1 MAKTANLTAE
11 TNEILRELEKK
22 MSSVMSVVDS
32 LSSKVDKEHEL
43 FVSEN
48 SAYFL
53 NMASALGSSLHES
66 EMDRRMYEEA
76 MEQNRK
82 AAEMSSSAAAGR
94 SPERGDPGFWAQ
106 AFAPTPVSQAE
117 MQATALKSTFSDSGV
132 MSSFKTM
139 LAGITGN
146 SDRADESKQLQD
158 IIKEA
163 TRGSADD
170 RTFGEKALDSMGL
183 GAINKLK
190 NWWGERDIRK
200 EEKATAKDQ
209 GTIKREQKQMDRLS
223 AKYRKMKSSG
233 ASEEELAELREKI
246 LGHQATQENAAR
258 RISERRNTDLF
269 ETEMPTSRKA
279 PDMQVQ
285 VMQNLVEVL
294 KSAGMQPAAPAEPAV
309 RTPEARQPN
318 TQAAPAD
325 GRSSGDAVK
334 DTTGTSTLMRI
345 HDWMGDLD
353 NRTVGNDRKTVN
365 GRLGSAEAVDAGVV
379 DDVRAKDV
387 TGDRNEPVELAKET
401 KGALAPVGDTKE
413 AADIQRRLDT
423 TLRPDFY
430 KEGTK
435 AFKMLTSGQ
444 LLEGLSGALG
454 GLGGGAKGALYAAA
468 AGAVVASVAKVGQAV
483 SLVKDWYSAS
493 NEAVDSVKQ
502 MTEQNNANLEKRK
515 NGVNDVM
522 LEATQESNIADQKLH
537 ESEESWADSAGS
549 FVKDTLFGGL
559 FGKSDRKKAREA
571 AADAE
576 YKLKTETKRYN
587 EMREAAKKAGI
598 DPADNKEMKK
608 FAKLFYSGNLDQY
621 TPPSNGKLA
630 AGNLNEPDKADTRK
644 TPGSSAEPEKVETVQ
659 EQMRRQEEATYNA
672 TKRALLDNDVQK
684 RNEENAKIQG
694 QQIDQSLNGRK

>member
-11 TNEILRELEKK
+11 TNEILKELEKK

-132 MSSFKTM
+132 MASFKTM
-139 LAGITGN
+139 LAGIN
-146 SDRADESKQLQD
+146 EKSDSAAETKQLQD

-170 RTFGEKALDSMGL
+170 RTFGEKALDKMGL

-190 NWWGERDIRK
+190 NWWGDRDIRK

-223 AKYRKMKSSG
+223 AKYRKLKSSG

-246 LGHQATQENAAR
+246 RGHQATQENAAR

-269 ETEMPTSRKA
+269 ETEMPTSQKA
-279 PDMQVQ
+279 PDLQVQ
-285 VMQNLVEVL
+285 VMQNLVAAL
-294 KSAGMQPAAPAEPAV
+294 KSAGMQPAAPAEAVAPVPEKPVADTRAVAALPAPAPAV
-309 RTPEARQPN
+309 KTGEAITPDKAVSNALVPVVGKGRT
-318 TQAAPAD
+318 
-325 GRSSGDAVK
+325 GK
-334 DTTGTSTLMRI
+334 
-345 HDWMGDLD
+345 LD
-353 NRTVGNDRKTVN
+353 
-365 GRLGSAEAVDAGVV
+365 SAEEVDAEVL
-379 DDVRAKDV
+379 DDVRTKDV

-444 LLEGLSGALG
+444 LLAGLSGALG
-454 GLGGGAKGALYAAA
+454 GLGGAAKGALYAAA

-493 NEAVDSVKQ
+493 SEAVDNVKQ
-502 MTEQNNANLEKRK
+502 MTEQANAKLEERK
-515 NGVNDVM
+515 NGVNDDM
-522 LEATQESNIADQKLH
+522 LAATQESNIADQKLH

-576 YKLKTETKRYN
+576 LKRRTEIKKYN
-587 EMREAAKKAGI
+587 AMREYAKKAGV
-598 DPADNKEMKK
+598 DPSDTKEMAK
-608 FAKLFYSGNLDQY
+608 FKELYDKGESFNY

-630 AGNLNEPDKADTRK
+630 AGNLSESDRADTMK
-644 TPGSSAEPEKVETVQ
+644 TPGSSAEPEKVETAQ

-684 RNEENAKIQG
+684 RNEENAKVQG
-694 QQIDQSLNGRK
+694 RQIDQSLNGRK

>member
-11 TNEILRELEKK
+11 TNEILKELEKK

-132 MSSFKTM
+132 MASFKTM
-139 LAGITGN
+139 LAGIN
-146 SDRADESKQLQD
+146 EKSDSAAETKQLQD

-170 RTFGEKALDSMGL
+170 RTFGEKALDKMGL

-190 NWWGERDIRK
+190 NWWGDRDIRK

-233 ASEEELAELREKI
+233 ASEEELAELKEKI
-246 LGHQATQENAAR
+246 LGHKMTQENAAR

-269 ETEMPTSRKA
+269 ETEMPTSQKA
-279 PDMQVQ
+279 PDLQAQ
-285 VMQNLVEVL
+285 VMQDLVAAL
-294 KSAGMQPAAPAEPAV
+294 KSAGMQPAAPAEAVAPVPEKPVADTRAVAALPAPAPAV
-309 RTPEARQPN
+309 KTGEVITPDKAVSNALVPVVGKGRT
-318 TQAAPAD
+318 
-325 GRSSGDAVK
+325 GK
-334 DTTGTSTLMRI
+334 
-345 HDWMGDLD
+345 LD
-353 NRTVGNDRKTVN
+353 
-365 GRLGSAEAVDAGVV
+365 SAEVVDAEVV
-379 DDVRAKDV
+379 DDARTKDV

-401 KGALAPVGDTKE
+401 KGVLAPVGDTKE
-413 AADIQRRLDT
+413 ATDIQRRLDT

-444 LLEGLSGALG
+444 LMAGLSGALG

-483 SLVKDWYSAS
+483 SLVKDWYGAS
-493 NEAVDSVKQ
+493 SEAVNSVKQ
-502 MTEQNNANLEKRK
+502 MTEQANAKLEERK
-515 NGVNDVM
+515 NGVNDDM
-522 LEATQESNIADQKLH
+522 LAATQESLAADQKLH

-576 YKLKTETKRYN
+576 LKRRTEIQKYN
-587 EMREAAKKAGI
+587 AMREYAKKAGV
-598 DPADNKEMKK
+598 DPSDTKEM
-608 FAKLFYSGNLDQY
+608 AKYKELYDKGESFNY

-630 AGNLNEPDKADTRK
+630 AGNLSESDRADTMK
-644 TPGSSAEPEKVETVQ
+644 TPGSSAEPEKVETAQ

-684 RNEENAKIQG
+684 RNEENAKVQG
-694 QQIDQSLNGRK
+694 RQIDQSLNGRK

>member
-11 TNEILRELEKK
+11 TNEILKELEKK

-117 MQATALKSTFSDSGV
+117 MQASALKSTFSDSGV
-132 MSSFKTM
+132 MASFKTM
-139 LAGITGN
+139 LAGIN
-146 SDRADESKQLQD
+146 EKSDSAAETKQLQD

-163 TRGSADD
+163 TRGNADD
-170 RTFGEKALDSMGL
+170 RTFGEKALDKMGL

-190 NWWGERDIRK
+190 NWWGDRDIRK

-246 LGHQATQENAAR
+246 QGHQATQENAAR

-269 ETEMPTSRKA
+269 ETEMPTSQKA
-279 PDMQVQ
+279 PDLQVQ
-285 VMQNLVEVL
+285 VMQNLVAAL
-294 KSAGMQPAAPAEPAV
+294 KSAGMQPAAPAEAVAPVPEKPVADTRAVAALPAPTPAV
-309 RTPEARQPN
+309 KTGEVITPDKAVSNALVPVVGKGRT
-318 TQAAPAD
+318 
-325 GRSSGDAVK
+325 GK
-334 DTTGTSTLMRI
+334 
-345 HDWMGDLD
+345 LD
-353 NRTVGNDRKTVN
+353 
-365 GRLGSAEAVDAGVV
+365 SAEVVDAEVV
-379 DDVRAKDV
+379 DDVRTKDV

-444 LLEGLSGALG
+444 LMAGLSGALG

-483 SLVKDWYSAS
+483 SLVKDWYGAS
-493 NEAVDSVKQ
+493 TEAVNSVKQ
-502 MTEQNNANLEKRK
+502 MTEHANAELEGRK
-515 NGVNDVM
+515 NGVNDDM
-522 LEATQESNIADQKLH
+522 LAATQESLAADQKLH

-576 YKLKTETKRYN
+576 LKRRTEIQKYN
-587 EMREAAKKAGI
+587 AMREYAKKAGV
-598 DPADNKEMKK
+598 DPSDTKEM
-608 FAKLFYSGNLDQY
+608 AKYKELYDKGESFNY

-630 AGNLNEPDKADTRK
+630 AGNLSESDRADTKK
-644 TPGSSAEPEKVETVQ
+644 TPGSSAEPEKVETAQ

>member
-11 TNEILRELEKK
+11 TNEILKELEKK

-132 MSSFKTM
+132 MASFKTM
-139 LAGITGN
+139 LAGIN
-146 SDRADESKQLQD
+146 EKSDSAAETKQLQD

-163 TRGSADD
+163 TRGNADD
-170 RTFGEKALDSMGL
+170 RTFGEKALDKMGL

-190 NWWGERDIRK
+190 NWWGDRDIRK

-209 GTIKREQKQMDRLS
+209 GTIKREQKQLDRLS

-233 ASEEELAELREKI
+233 ASEEELAELKEKI
-246 LGHQATQENAAR
+246 LGHKMTQENAAR

-269 ETEMPTSRKA
+269 ETEMPTSQKA
-279 PDMQVQ
+279 PDLQAQ
-285 VMQNLVEVL
+285 VMQDLVAAL
-294 KSAGMQPAAPAEPAV
+294 KSAGMQPAAPAEAVAPVPEKPVADTRAVAALPAPAPDVKTGEVITPDKAVSNALVPVVGKGRTGKLDSAEVVDAEVVDNV
-309 RTPEARQPN
+309 RT
-318 TQAAPAD
+318 
-325 GRSSGDAVK
+325 
-334 DTTGTSTLMRI
+334 
-345 HDWMGDLD
+345 
-353 NRTVGNDRKTVN
+353 
-365 GRLGSAEAVDAGVV
+365 
-379 DDVRAKDV
+379 KDV

-413 AADIQRRLDT
+413 ATDIQRRLDT

-444 LLEGLSGALG
+444 LMAGLSGALG

-483 SLVKDWYSAS
+483 SLVKDWYGAS
-493 NEAVDSVKQ
+493 SEAVNSVKQ
-502 MTEQNNANLEKRK
+502 MTEQANAKLEERK
-515 NGVNDVM
+515 NGVNDDM
-522 LEATQESNIADQKLH
+522 LAATQESLAADQKLH

-576 YKLKTETKRYN
+576 LKRRTEIQKYN
-587 EMREAAKKAGI
+587 AMREYAKKAGV
-598 DPADNKEMKK
+598 DPSDTKEM
-608 FAKLFYSGNLDQY
+608 AKYKELYDKGESFNY

-630 AGNLNEPDKADTRK
+630 AGNLSESDRADTKK
-644 TPGSSAEPEKVETVQ
+644 TPGSSAEPEKVETAQ

>member
-11 TNEILRELEKK
+11 TNEILKELEKK

-117 MQATALKSTFSDSGV
+117 MQANALKSTFSDSGV
-132 MSSFKTM
+132 MASFKTM
-139 LAGITGN
+139 LAGITEK
-146 SDRADESKQLQD
+146 ADSAAETKQLQD

-170 RTFGEKALDSMGL
+170 RTFGEKALDKMGL

-190 NWWGERDIRK
+190 NWWGDRDIRK

-233 ASEEELAELREKI
+233 ASEEELAELKEKI
-246 LGHQATQENAAR
+246 LGHKMTQENAAR

-269 ETEMPTSRKA
+269 ETEMPTSQKA
-279 PDMQVQ
+279 PDLQAQ
-285 VMQNLVEVL
+285 VMQDLVEAL
-294 KSAGMQPAAPAEPAV
+294 KSAGMQPAAPAEAVAPVPEKPVADTRTVAALPAPAPAV
-309 RTPEARQPN
+309 KTGEAITPDKAVSNALVPVVGKGRT
-318 TQAAPAD
+318 
-325 GRSSGDAVK
+325 GK
-334 DTTGTSTLMRI
+334 
-345 HDWMGDLD
+345 LD
-353 NRTVGNDRKTVN
+353 
-365 GRLGSAEAVDAGVV
+365 SAEVVDAEVL
-379 DDVRAKDV
+379 DDVRTKDV

-444 LLEGLSGALG
+444 LMAGLSGALG
-454 GLGGGAKGALYAAA
+454 GLGGAAKGALYAAA

-493 NEAVDSVKQ
+493 SEAVDNVKQ
-502 MTEQNNANLEKRK
+502 MTEHANAELEGRK
-515 NGVNDVM
+515 NGVNDDM
-522 LEATQESNIADQKLH
+522 LAATQESLAADQKLH

-576 YKLKTETKRYN
+576 LKRRTEIQKYN
-587 EMREAAKKAGI
+587 AMREYAKKAGV
-598 DPADNKEMKK
+598 DPSDTKEM
-608 FAKLFYSGNLDQY
+608 AKYKELYDKGESFKY

-630 AGNLNEPDKADTRK
+630 AGNLSESDRADTKK
-644 TPGSSAEPEKVETVQ
+644 TPGSSAEPEKVETAQ